1 MDQNKKE
8 QISSIILI
16 LFSAFFCFF
25 SYQIS
30 IGSLRVPGGGFF
42 PFYLGAILGLL
53 SIANLAKAIVQGKK
67 SAAKGETSKEGI
79 NWRNVIIVLVALFS
93 YPALLNILGFLPVTF
108 IFTACFLRFIEPQ
121 RWPVV
126 LGLGGGIA
134 VVSYLIFQYWLKV
147 QFPTGILG
155 I

>member
-8 QISSIILI
+8 LLSSLVLI

-30 IGSLRVPGGGFF
+30 LGSLRAPGTGFF
-42 PFYLGAILGLL
+42 PFYLGATLCLL
-53 SIANLAKAIVQGKK
+53 SVMNFTRAVVQRKRAAGKA
-67 SAAKGETSKEGI
+67 ETLEAGI
-79 NWRNVIIVLVALFS
+79 NWKNIIIVLVALFS
-93 YPALLNILGFLPVTF
+93 YPLLLDILGFLPVTF

-126 LGLGGGIA
+126 LGLGAGVA
-134 VVSYLIFQYWLKV
+134 VISYLIFQYWLKI
-147 QFPTGILG
+147 QFPTGVLG